1 MKLIEKNYF
10 IAGRTRMSLQFIIG
24 NSGAG
29 KSFTAYQKVIRE
41 AIDHPEKMFYVIVP
55 EQFTMQTQKIL
66 VEMHPQ
72 KGILNID
79 VLSFER
85 LAYRIFEEV
94 GGDTRKVLEETGK
107 NMILQKMVQ
116 MNQKKLTY
124 LKNQMKKSG
133 YLDEV
138 KSLISE
144 FMQYEVHEEELDKM
158 IEDASDKPLL
168 QMKLKDVAVLY
179 EAFRDYLS
187 DHFMTAEEVLEVLA
201 KEIPFSKKLKGSTV
215 VLDGYTGFTPVQ
227 HTVIRELLAVCERVS
242 VTVTMD
248 VREQLLAKG
257 KPHELFYMSHKMIRA
272 LSEFTKDMEEPIWIK
287 PGSES
292 RFAAAPAL
300 NFLEQNLFR
309 YHRKT
314 YEKEQDEVQIFQ
326 AGNPEREMEETAR
339 RISRLIRE
347 KEYRYGQIAV
357 ITGNLEEYGSIARHV
372 FEDAG
377 IPFFVDEKHSVLMNP
392 FVEYLRAALEMVV
405 QGFSYESV
413 FRYLR
418 CGMSD
423 LSRGEVDI
431 LENYVIALG
440 IRGFRKWKEPW
451 VRIYRGMDPAAI
463 MEINEIRERF
473 VEEIQELAEGFSGKK
488 KTIGEYSRY
497 LYDFIVKS
505 HVQEK
510 LKQQELTFKEQG
522 DRAMEK
528 EYAQIYGIVME
539 LLDKMVSILGEET
552 VAPEEF
558 RQLLETGMT
567 QAKVALIPPG
577 VDQVLIGDMERTR
590 LKDIR
595 ALFFVGVNEGC
606 IPKNTE
612 SGGILTEMDRD
623 FLGGQGIEL
632 APGPKELMNMQ
643 RFYLYLNMTKPCEKL
658 ILSYSQSNGKGEAVG
673 PAFLIRTIQMLFPK
687 IRTERAEEPEDELE
701 LLETPNTSIGY
712 LLENL
717 TDEEK
722 RKENP
727 LFAELYSWYLN
738 SPKYRTVAE
747 KLTDAAFLH
756 KPVDQISKSVAK
768 ALYGEISPNGA
779 TRLERFSACAFAHF
793 LKYGLEVTERA
804 EYEFRAMDMGNIIH
818 QALEDFAK
826 ELRDKQLE
834 WSELKDDER
843 DAIADACLDKVAADY
858 GNTILQSSA
867 RNHYMIERTRRILRR
882 TVWALQEQL
891 KNGKFRP
898 EGFEVSIGGGR
909 IDRLDV
915 MKEDNKVY
923 VKIIDYKTGNTSF
936 DLVSIYYGLQMQLV
950 VYMDAAMQAEQR
962 KHPDCQIRPAGIFY
976 YNVKDPMLQKEM
988 EEDLDELDPEIF
1000 KKLKMNGLV
1009 MEDRD
1014 VIESLDRTTISLPL
1028 SYTTKGALRK
1038 GSSVAS
1044 ETEFELL
1051 DAYVK
1056 KKITDIRESILDG
1069 NAEVSPYEMGN
1080 RNACTYCPYQGTC
1093 GFDRKIPGYEFRR
1106 LKQFA
1111 DEEIWKAFAKEVE
1124 D

>member
-643 RFYLYLNMTKPCEKL
+643 RFYLYLNLTKPCEKL
-658 ILSYSQSNGKGEAVG
+658 SLSYSQSNGKGEAVG

-1111 DEEIWKAFAKEVE
+1111 DEEIWKAFAKEV
-1124 D
+1124 